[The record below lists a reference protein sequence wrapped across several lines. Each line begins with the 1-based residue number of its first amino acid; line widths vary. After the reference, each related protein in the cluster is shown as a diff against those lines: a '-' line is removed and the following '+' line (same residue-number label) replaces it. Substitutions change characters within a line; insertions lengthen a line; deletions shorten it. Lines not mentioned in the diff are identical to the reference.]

1 MQQRFD
7 YNFVSTPDLHVSGT
21 FVVSTWEGLKGD
33 NPGANWETMNEG
45 EWVPMRVALQQLCSG
60 LSSHVPAPGA
70 PGLPRAVRGGLPRT
84 LPAW

>member
-1 MQQRFD
+1 
-7 YNFVSTPDLHVSGT
+7 
-21 FVVSTWEGLKGD
+21 
-33 NPGANWETMNEG
+33 
-45 EWVPMRVALQQLCSG
+45 MRVALQQLCSG